1 MGNELLRQ
9 DPSPFKSPFHSKVD
23 FKAFIQMLE
32 KQFMEQGIVHD
43 RSAGDDQPFGIRFL
57 KALLNR
63 RNQKPEFTG
72 GFFNDAESKEISL
85 FGSLGYNQGEAGD
98 FTFCP
103 LRGIEKGDR
112 LAVIREFEESEQ
124 LFSHP
129 GGQIPLF
136 DGTKGPTD
144 RLAGDPPARTFVA
157 KRRPH
162 AAAADFRSMFV
173 SSEGYR
179 AGAADEAQTESPR
192 IVHRE
197 QQVDVRHQQKGKLA
211 SEDLLEGSFP
221 ASPLFRPGKT
231 GVAETEAQN
240 RPTFEAGSDI
250 FDQEADGPDRF
261 VKADDIRI
269 ARRARRMGYERAMPV
284 PRSDSTGRAAAVS
297 TQIDSFHTMS
307 MEEDHRYCKE
317 GRA

>member
-1 MGNELLRQ
+1 
-9 DPSPFKSPFHSKVD
+9 
-23 FKAFIQMLE
+23 
-32 KQFMEQGIVHD
+32 
-43 RSAGDDQPFGIRFL
+43 
-57 KALLNR
+57 
-63 RNQKPEFTG
+63 
-72 GFFNDAESKEISL
+72 
-85 FGSLGYNQGEAGD
+85 
-98 FTFCP
+98 
-103 LRGIEKGDR
+103 
-112 LAVIREFEESEQ
+112 
-124 LFSHP
+124 
-129 GGQIPLF
+129 
-136 DGTKGPTD
+136 
-144 RLAGDPPARTFVA
+144 
-157 KRRPH
+157 
-162 AAAADFRSMFV
+162 MFV

-197 QQVDVRHQQKGKLA
+197 QQVDVRHQQKEA
-211 SEDLLEGSFP
+211 RFEDLLEGSFP

-284 PRSDSTGRAAAVS
+284 PRSDSAGRAAAVS
-297 TQIDSFHTMS
+297 AQIDSFHTMS

-317 GRA
+317 EGHDEIRSLPLRGKRVALVTNQSSFTPDWKSSRLHLHELIGLSCLYAPEHGLGGYVDRGEGVADTTDPLTGLPVRSLYRGEGSTGGL